1 MSENISAPSPKS
13 PRGLLYGIAAIVLIG
28 IALSLYFLKK
38 ENTSGESTPETAAVG
53 TPTAGS
59 GPAAATAPTGAA
71 DLTADENGLSKAVA
85 VIETSKGKIK
95 FRFYSN
101 DAPNTS
107 ARIAELIQSGFY
119 NGLTFHRVVA
129 DFVVQGGDPTGTGT
143 GGSGQKLKS
152 EVNSRKHIPG
162 AVAMA
167 RAQDPDSAD
176 SQFYIT
182 LGTIPHL
189 DGAYT
194 VFGQVSEGMDVVKT
208 LSVGD
213 TMAKVSFE

>member
-1 MSENISAPSPKS
+1 MSENIPAPAPTPSPKS

-28 IALSLYFLKK
+28 IALSIFFLNK
-38 ENTSGESTPETAAVG
+38 ESSSTEATAERSA
-53 TPTAGS
+53 
-59 GPAAATAPTGAA
+59 PAAATAPEAA
-71 DLTADENGLSKAVA
+71 VDLSVDESGLSKAVA
-85 VIETSKGKIK
+85 VIETPKGKIK

-129 DFVVQGGDPTGTGT
+129 DFVVQGGDPTGTGS

-152 EVNSRKHIPG
+152 EVNFRKHTPG

-167 RAQDPDSAD
+167 RAQSPDSAD
-176 SQFYIT
+176 SQFYIALADT
-182 LGTIPHL
+182 PHL
-189 DGAYT
+189 DGSYT
-194 VFGQVSEGMDVVKT
+194 VFGQVTEGMEVVKS
-208 LSVGD
+208 LAVGD
-213 TMAKVSFE
+213 TMTKVSLE